1 MAGEPKSKEQSTKLE
16 PAELN
21 ERLMLS
27 LIRQHEL
34 NEQLQAEIV
43 ARKKAEEALIS
54 SEKLASA
61 GRMAAVLAHEINN
74 PLESVT
80 NLLFIAQTSPGVPE
94 PARNYLV
101 IADGELR
108 RIAHITRQTLGFYRE
123 SATPSTFPL
132 TTLLTSIIDLLQA
145 KITSSRAVVQ
155 IQCDPKL
162 EVTALQGELRQ
173 VLSNLLRNSLD
184 AVAEGGRVTLRATP
198 LGAFEGRPSSVRIS
212 VADSGYGISRDALA
226 SLFQPF
232 FTTKGLVGNGLG
244 LWVSKQLIEKHG
256 GTIQVRSQ
264 TSGRLQGTTFSMVL
278 PVEYAEW
285 HSKR

>member
-21 ERLMLS
+21 EKLMLS

-34 NEQLQAEIV
+34 NELLQAEIV
-43 ARKKAEEALIS
+43 ARKKAEEALIN
-54 SEKLASA
+54 SEKLASV

-80 NLLFIAQTSPGVPE
+80 NLLFIAQTSPGLPE
-94 PARNYLV
+94 PARGYLE
-101 IADGELR
+101 IADGELK

-145 KITSSRAVVQ
+145 KITASRAIVQ
-155 IQCDPKL
+155 IECDPKL
-162 EVTALQGELRQ
+162 EVTAFQGELRQ
-173 VLSNLLRNSLD
+173 VFSNLLRNSLD
-184 AVAEGGRVTLRATP
+184 AVPDGGRITLRATP
-198 LGAFEGRPSSVRIS
+198 LCAFDDRPPSVRIS
-212 VADSGYGISRDALA
+212 VSDNGYGISQIALA
-226 SLFQPF
+226 SLFRPF
-232 FTTKGLVGNGLG
+232 FTTKGLTGNGLG

-256 GTIQVRSQ
+256 GAIQVRSR
-264 TSGRLQGTTFSMVL
+264 TNGRFQGTTFLVVL
-278 PVEYAEW
+278 PVK
-285 HSKR
+285 HV